1 MFCPDCGTEYEEGVA
16 YCLDCGTLLVPELP
30 EPGSPAFVEFVEIP
44 GVYDAGAMA
53 VVKSLLRAEGIEHYF
68 SDENVYAGKIPLQ
81 GRLMVRADQADAA
94 REILGRPP
102 ADESADP
109 SRDTGQG

>member
-1 MFCPDCGTEYEEGVA
+1 MFCPDCGSEYEDGVER
-16 YCLDCGTLLVPELP
+16 CSDCGSALVAALP
-30 EPGSPAFVEFVEIP
+30 EARPPGYVEYVEIP

-53 VVKSLLRAEGIEHYF
+53 VVKSLLGGEGIEHYF

-94 REILGRPP
+94 REIL
-102 ADESADP
+102 AA
-109 SRDTGQG
+109 SREDDGGNILPFPEKE